1 MPDLQLLLNASTT
14 GTITAM
20 AHDAIDSH
28 QLTKTLIRFQAICA
42 LALLVM
48 ISGLDLFFPTQY
60 ALQAAVHGISTIS
73 ALVVSTYMTHRA
85 YFLLRGA
92 TVNYK
97 SLRKWT
103 LGSTTL
109 NLLGAISGNW
119 IYMRYRGQDGPK
131 EWIMQNAPEFHKVL
145 MEFKE
150 FVSLFPFPLM
160 VVACFAL
167 FYYKDGIHFRHDIK
181 QFIAIIIM
189 ASWFFLMLGFV
200 SGLVLAKLRFV

>member
-1 MPDLQLLLNASTT
+1 
-14 GTITAM
+14 M

-42 LALLVM
+42 LALLIM

-60 ALQAAVHGISTIS
+60 ALKAAVHGISAIS
-73 ALVVSTYMTHRA
+73 ALFVGTFMTHRG

-92 TVNYK
+92 RTNYQ
-97 SLRKWT
+97 SLRKWS
-103 LGSTTL
+103 LGSMTL
-109 NLLGAISGNW
+109 NLLAAISGNW
-119 IYMRYRGQDGPK
+119 IYMRYRGQNGPK
-131 EWIMQNAPEFHKVL
+131 DWIMENAAEFHKVL

-160 VVACFAL
+160 AIATFAL
-167 FYYKDGIHFRHDIK
+167 FYYKDNIHLRHDIK
-181 QFIAIIIM
+181 QFIGIIIM

-200 SGLVLAKLRFV
+200 SGIILAKLRFV